1 MLEFNKENHI
11 YLKDGVILKSVTQI
25 LKELFPLKYDG
36 IPENILNEKAKYG
49 TELHKFI
56 EIIEKKKPK
65 RPLAYIKK
73 YYNPNIYQI
82 ESLKDYLEIKKK
94 YNIEITD
101 SEKIVVYK
109 DIYCGTLDLKG
120 TVNDKKAIIDIKTT
134 YDLDELYV
142 SWQNSLYEMADEPV
156 DELYCMWL
164 PKGHLGKLVKLKRI
178 NEKDLKILI
187 GEKNNEKS
195 KKN

>member
-1 MLEFNKENHI
+1 MLEFDKENHI

-36 IPENILNEKAKYG
+36 IPKEILENKSIYG

-120 TVNDKKAIIDIKTT
+120 TVDNKKAIIDIKTT

-142 SWQNSLYEMADEPV
+142 SWQNSLYEMASEPV

-164 PKGHLGKLVKLKRI
+164 PKGHLGKLVKLERI
-178 NEKDLKILI
+178 NEKDLKMLI
-187 GEKNNEKS
+187 GEEYE
-195 KKN
+195 

>member
-1 MLEFNKENHI
+1 MLEFDKENHI
-11 YLKDGVILKSVTQI
+11 YLKDGVILRSVTQI
-25 LKELFPLKYDG
+25 LKELFPSKYDG

-65 RPLAYIKK
+65 RPLAYIKR

-101 SEKIVVYK
+101 SEKMVVYK

-120 TVNDKKAIIDIKTT
+120 TVNDKKVIIDIKTT

-142 SWQNSLYEMADEPV
+142 SWQNSLYEMASEPV

-164 PKGHLGKLVKLKRI
+164 PKGHLGKLVKLERI
-178 NEKDLKILI
+178 NGKDLKILI
-187 GEKNNEKS
+187 GEEYE
-195 KKN
+195 

>member
-1 MLEFNKENHI
+1 MLEFDEENHI

-65 RPLAYIKK
+65 RPLAYIKR

-101 SEKIVVYK
+101 SEKMVVYK

-120 TVNDKKAIIDIKTT
+120 TVGNKKAIIDIKTT

-142 SWQNSLYEMADEPV
+142 SWQNSLYEMASEPV

-164 PKGHLGKLVKLKRI
+164 PKGHLGKLVKLERI

-187 GEKNNEKS
+187 GEEYE
-195 KKN
+195 

>member
-1 MLEFNKENHI
+1 MLEFDKENHI

-36 IPENILNEKAKYG
+36 IPENILYEKARYG

-101 SEKIVVYK
+101 SEKMVVYK

-142 SWQNSLYEMADEPV
+142 SWQNSLYEMASEPV

-164 PKGHLGKLVKLKRI
+164 PKGHLGKLVKLERI

-187 GEKNNEKS
+187 GEEYE
-195 KKN
+195 

>member
-1 MLEFNKENHI
+1 MLEFDKENHI

-36 IPENILNEKAKYG
+36 IPENILYEKARYG

-56 EIIEKKKPK
+56 EIIEKRKPK

-101 SEKIVVYK
+101 SEKMVVYK

-142 SWQNSLYEMADEPV
+142 SWQNSLYEMASEPV

-164 PKGHLGKLVKLKRI
+164 PKGHLGKLVKLERI
-178 NEKDLKILI
+178 NEKDLKMLI
-187 GEKNNEKS
+187 GEEYE
-195 KKN
+195 

>member
-1 MLEFNKENHI
+1 MLEFDKENHI
-11 YLKDGVILKSVTQI
+11 YLKDGVILRSVTQI

-36 IPENILNEKAKYG
+36 IPENILNEKAEYG

-101 SEKIVVYK
+101 SEKMVVYK

-142 SWQNSLYEMADEPV
+142 SWQNSLYEMASEPV

-164 PKGHLGKLVKLKRI
+164 PKGHLGKLVKLERI
-178 NEKDLKILI
+178 NEKDLKMLI
-187 GEKNNEKS
+187 GEEYE
-195 KKN
+195 

>member
-1 MLEFNKENHI
+1 MLEFDKENHI

-36 IPENILNEKAKYG
+36 IPENILYEKARYG

-101 SEKIVVYK
+101 SEKMVVYK

-120 TVNDKKAIIDIKTT
+120 TVGNKKAIIDIKTT

-142 SWQNSLYEMADEPV
+142 SWQNSLYEMASEPV

-164 PKGHLGKLVKLKRI
+164 PKGHLGKLVKLERI
-178 NEKDLKILI
+178 NGKDLKILI
-187 GEKNNEKS
+187 GEEYE
-195 KKN
+195 

>member
-1 MLEFNKENHI
+1 MLEFDKENHI
-11 YLKDGVILKSVTQI
+11 YLKDGVILRSVTQI
-25 LKELFPLKYDG
+25 LKELFPSKYDG

-49 TELHKFI
+49 TQLHKFI

-101 SEKIVVYK
+101 SEKMVVYK

-120 TVNDKKAIIDIKTT
+120 TVDNKKAIIDIKTT

-164 PKGHLGKLVKLKRI
+164 PKGHLGKLVKLERI

-187 GEKNNEKS
+187 GEEYE
-195 KKN
+195 

>member
-1 MLEFNKENHI
+1 MLEFDKENHI
-11 YLKDGVILKSVTQI
+11 YLNDGVIIRSVTQI
-25 LKELFPLKYDG
+25 LKELFPSKYDG

-65 RPLAYIKK
+65 RPLAYIKR

-101 SEKIVVYK
+101 SEKMVVYK

-120 TVNDKKAIIDIKTT
+120 TVDNKKAIIDIKTT

-142 SWQNSLYEMADEPV
+142 SWQNSLYEMASEPV

-164 PKGHLGKLVKLKRI
+164 PKGHLGKLVKLERI

-187 GEKNNEKS
+187 GEKYE
-195 KKN
+195 

>member
-1 MLEFNKENHI
+1 MLEFDKENHI

-65 RPLAYIKK
+65 RPLAYIKR

-94 YNIEITD
+94 YNIEVTD
-101 SEKIVVYK
+101 SEKMVVYK

-120 TVNDKKAIIDIKTT
+120 TVDNKKAIIDIKTT

-142 SWQNSLYEMADEPV
+142 SWQNSLYEMASEPV

-164 PKGHLGKLVKLKRI
+164 PKGHLGKLVKLERI

-187 GEKNNEKS
+187 GEEYE
-195 KKN
+195 

>member
-1 MLEFNKENHI
+1 MLEFDKENHI

-25 LKELFPLKYDG
+25 LKELFPSKYDG

-101 SEKIVVYK
+101 SEKMVVYK

-142 SWQNSLYEMADEPV
+142 SWQNSLYEMASEPV

-164 PKGHLGKLVKLKRI
+164 PKGHLGKLVKLERI

-187 GEKNNEKS
+187 GEEYE
-195 KKN
+195 

>member
-1 MLEFNKENHI
+1 MLEFDKENHI
-11 YLKDGVILKSVTQI
+11 YLKDGVILRSVTQI

-36 IPENILNEKAKYG
+36 IPKEILENKSIYG

-101 SEKIVVYK
+101 SEKMVVYK

-120 TVNDKKAIIDIKTT
+120 TVKDKKAIIDIKTT
-134 YDLDELYV
+134 YSLDELYV

-156 DELYCMWL
+156 DELYVLWL
-164 PKGHLGKLVKLKRI
+164 PKGHLGKLIKLERI

-187 GEKNNEKS
+187 GEEYE
-195 KKN
+195 

>member
-1 MLEFNKENHI
+1 MLEFDKENHI

-36 IPENILNEKAKYG
+36 IPENILYEKARYG

-56 EIIEKKKPK
+56 EIIEKRKPK

-101 SEKIVVYK
+101 SEKMVVYK

-120 TVNDKKAIIDIKTT
+120 TVDNKKAIIDIKTT

-164 PKGHLGKLVKLKRI
+164 PKGHLGKLVKLERI
-178 NEKDLKILI
+178 NEKDLKMLI
-187 GEKNNEKS
+187 GEEYE
-195 KKN
+195 

>member
-1 MLEFNKENHI
+1 MLEFDKENHI
-11 YLKDGVILKSVTQI
+11 YLKDGIILKSVTQI

-82 ESLKDYLEIKKK
+82 ESLKDYLEIKRK

-101 SEKIVVYK
+101 SEKMVVYK

-120 TVNDKKAIIDIKTT
+120 TVDNKKAIIDIKTT

-142 SWQNSLYEMADEPV
+142 SWQNSLYEMASEPV

-164 PKGHLGKLVKLKRI
+164 PKGHLGKLVKLERI

-187 GEKNNEKS
+187 GEEYE
-195 KKN
+195 

>member
-1 MLEFNKENHI
+1 MLEFDKENHI

-36 IPENILNEKAKYG
+36 IPKEILENKSIYG

-73 YYNPNIYQI
+73 YYNPDIYQI

-101 SEKIVVYK
+101 SEKMVVYK

-142 SWQNSLYEMADEPV
+142 SWQNSLYEMASEPV

-164 PKGHLGKLVKLKRI
+164 PKGHLGKLIKLERI
-178 NEKDLKILI
+178 SEKDLKILI
-187 GEKNNEKS
+187 GEEYE
-195 KKN
+195 

>member
-1 MLEFNKENHI
+1 MLEFDKENHI

-49 TELHKFI
+49 TKLHKFI

-82 ESLKDYLEIKKK
+82 ESLKDYLDIKKK

-101 SEKIVVYK
+101 SEKMVVYK

-120 TVNDKKAIIDIKTT
+120 TVGNKKAIIDIKTT

-142 SWQNSLYEMADEPV
+142 SWQNSLYEMASEPV

-164 PKGHLGKLVKLKRI
+164 PKGHLGKLVKLERI

-187 GEKNNEKS
+187 GEEYE
-195 KKN
+195 

>member
-1 MLEFNKENHI
+1 MLEFDKENHI

-82 ESLKDYLEIKKK
+82 ESLKDYLEIKRK

-101 SEKIVVYK
+101 SEKMVVYK

-120 TVNDKKAIIDIKTT
+120 TVDNKKAIIDIKTT

-142 SWQNSLYEMADEPV
+142 SWQNSLYEMASEPV

-164 PKGHLGKLVKLKRI
+164 PKGHLGKLVKLERI

-187 GEKNNEKS
+187 GGEYE
-195 KKN
+195 

>member
-1 MLEFNKENHI
+1 MLEFDKENHI
-11 YLKDGVILKSVTQI
+11 YLNDGVIIRSVTQI
-25 LKELFPLKYDG
+25 LKELFPSKYDG

-65 RPLAYIKK
+65 RPLAYIKR

-101 SEKIVVYK
+101 SEKMVVYK

-120 TVNDKKAIIDIKTT
+120 TVDNKKAIIDIKTT

-142 SWQNSLYEMADEPV
+142 SWQNSLYEMASEPV

-164 PKGHLGKLVKLKRI
+164 PKGHLGKLVKLERI

-187 GEKNNEKS
+187 GEEYE
-195 KKN
+195 

>member
-1 MLEFNKENHI
+1 MLEFNEENHI

-36 IPENILNEKAKYG
+36 IPENILYEKARYG

-56 EIIEKKKPK
+56 EIIEKRKPK

-101 SEKIVVYK
+101 SEKMVVYK

-142 SWQNSLYEMADEPV
+142 SWQNSLYEMASEPV

-164 PKGHLGKLVKLKRI
+164 PKGHLGKLVKLERI
-178 NEKDLKILI
+178 NEKDLKMLI
-187 GEKNNEKS
+187 GEEYE
-195 KKN
+195 

>member
-1 MLEFNKENHI
+1 MLEFDKENHI
-11 YLKDGVILKSVTQI
+11 YLKDGVILRSVTQI
-25 LKELFPLKYDG
+25 LKELFPSKYDG
-36 IPENILNEKAKYG
+36 IPKEILENKSIYG

-65 RPLAYIKK
+65 RPLSYIKR

-94 YNIEITD
+94 YKIEITD
-101 SEKIVVYK
+101 SEKMVVYK

-120 TVNDKKAIIDIKTT
+120 TVGNKKAIIDIKTT

-142 SWQNSLYEMADEPV
+142 SWQNSLFNKLFSNNLQGPQVFENT
-156 DELYCMWL
+156 LYNTNL
-164 PKGHLGKLVKLKRI
+164 SIIKHFYKLQNHLHTNHLNL
-178 NEKDLKILI
+178 L
-187 GEKNNEKS
+187 
-195 KKN
+195 

>member
-1 MLEFNKENHI
+1 MLEFDKENHI
-11 YLKDGVILKSVTQI
+11 YLKDGVILRSVTQI

-82 ESLKDYLEIKKK
+82 ESLKDYLEIKRK

-101 SEKIVVYK
+101 SEKMVVYK

-120 TVNDKKAIIDIKTT
+120 TVDNKKAIIDIKTT

-142 SWQNSLYEMADEPV
+142 SWQNSLYEMASEPV

-164 PKGHLGKLVKLKRI
+164 PKGHLGKLVKLERI
-178 NEKDLKILI
+178 NGKDLKILI
-187 GEKNNEKS
+187 GEEYE
-195 KKN
+195 

>member
-1 MLEFNKENHI
+1 MLEFDKENHI
-11 YLKDGVILKSVTQI
+11 YLKDGVILRSVTQI

-65 RPLAYIKK
+65 RPLAYIKR

-101 SEKIVVYK
+101 SEKMVVYK

-120 TVNDKKAIIDIKTT
+120 TVDNKKAIIDIKTT

-142 SWQNSLYEMADEPV
+142 SWQNSLYEMASEPV

-164 PKGHLGKLVKLKRI
+164 PKGHLGKLVKLERI

-187 GEKNNEKS
+187 GEEYE
-195 KKN
+195 

>member
-1 MLEFNKENHI
+1 MLEFDKENHI

-73 YYNPNIYQI
+73 YYNPNIYQV

-94 YNIEITD
+94 YNIEIND
-101 SEKIVVYK
+101 SEKMVVYK

-120 TVNDKKAIIDIKTT
+120 TVGNKKAIIDIKTT

-142 SWQNSLYEMADEPV
+142 SWQNSLYEMASNPV

-164 PKGHLGKLVKLKRI
+164 PKGHLGKLVKLERI
-178 NEKDLKILI
+178 NEKDLKMLI
-187 GEKNNEKS
+187 GEEYE
-195 KKN
+195 

>member
-1 MLEFNKENHI
+1 MLEFNEENHI
-11 YLKDGVILKSVTQI
+11 YLQDGIILKSVTQI

-36 IPENILNEKAKYG
+36 IPKEILENKSIYG

-82 ESLKDYLEIKKK
+82 ESLKDYLEIKRK

-101 SEKIVVYK
+101 SEKMVVYK

-120 TVNDKKAIIDIKTT
+120 TVGNKKAIIDIKTT

-142 SWQNSLYEMADEPV
+142 SWQNSLYEMASEPV

-164 PKGHLGKLVKLKRI
+164 PKGHLGKLVKLERI

-187 GEKNNEKS
+187 GEKYE
-195 KKN
+195 

>member
-1 MLEFNKENHI
+1 MLEFDEENHI

-36 IPENILNEKAKYG
+36 IPENILYEKARYG

-56 EIIEKKKPK
+56 EIIEKRKPK

-101 SEKIVVYK
+101 SEKMVVYK

-142 SWQNSLYEMADEPV
+142 SWQNSLYEMASEPV

-164 PKGHLGKLVKLKRI
+164 PKGHLGKLVKLERI
-178 NEKDLKILI
+178 NEKDLKMLI
-187 GEKNNEKS
+187 GEEYE
-195 KKN
+195 